1 MSRAITQVLGFNFQ
15 FSILNLLFYFCGSM
29 IKLAILA
36 SANGTNAQAIIEAVQ
51 AGRLDAEVAV
61 VLTNKPEAGVI
72 ERARRL
78 GVPVEIVP
86 SKGHRN
92 RAEYDAL
99 VVETLKKYDV
109 DTIALAGWM
118 RILSDV
124 FVNAYYGRILNLHP
138 ALLPSFKG
146 ATAIVDAYEHGVRVT
161 GCSVHLVTIELDA
174 GPVII
179 QAAVPVNGTVD
190 ELEAQIH
197 RMEHRIFPQ
206 ALQWYAEGRIS
217 IEGHKINVAPAK
229 TSVKKIDYIEGCIVS
244 PPLEEKI

>member
-1 MSRAITQVLGFNFQ
+1 MIYRAPFLYTFVT
-15 FSILNLLFYFCGSM
+15 M
-29 IKLAILA
+29 IRLAILA
-36 SANGTNAQAIIEAVQ
+36 SANGTNAQVIIEAVR
-51 AGRLDAEVAV
+51 AGRLDADVRV
-61 VLTNKPEAGVI
+61 VLTNKEDAGVI

-86 SKGHRN
+86 SKGIRN

-118 RILSDV
+118 RILSEV
-124 FVNAYYGRILNLHP
+124 FVNAFEDRILNLHP

-146 ATAIVDAYEHGVRVT
+146 ATAIADAFEHGVRIT
-161 GCSVHLVTIELDA
+161 GCSVHLVTPELDA

-206 ALQWYAEGRIS
+206 ALQWFSEGRIS
-217 IEGHKINVAPAK
+217 VDGHKIIVAPAAGQ
-229 TSVKKIDYIEGCIVS
+229 VKKIDYIEGCLVS
-244 PPLEEKI
+244 PALEEKI

>member
-1 MSRAITQVLGFNFQ
+1 MGGTITFFV
-15 FSILNLLFYFCGSM
+15 YFCGSM

-51 AGRLDAEVAV
+51 AGRLDADVRV
-61 VLTNKPEAGVI
+61 VLTNKPDAGVI
-72 ERARRL
+72 ERAHRL

-118 RILSDV
+118 RILSEV
-124 FVNAYYGRILNLHP
+124 FINAYSGRILNLHP

-146 ATAIVDAYEHGVRVT
+146 ATAIVDAYEHGVRIT
-161 GCSVHLVTIELDA
+161 GCSVHLVTLELDA

-206 ALQWYAEGRIS
+206 ALQWYAEGRVS
-217 IEGHKINVAPAK
+217 TTGHKVFVAPAQDK
-229 TSVKKIDYIEGCIVS
+229 VKKIDYIEGCIVS
-244 PPLEEKI
+244 PPLEEKL

>member
-1 MSRAITQVLGFNFQ
+1 MGDTITFFV
-15 FSILNLLFYFCGSM
+15 YFCGSM

-51 AGRLDAEVAV
+51 AGRLDADVRV
-61 VLTNKPEAGVI
+61 VLTNKPDAGVI
-72 ERARRL
+72 ERAHRL

-118 RILSDV
+118 RILSEV
-124 FVNAYYGRILNLHP
+124 FINAYSGRILNLHP

-146 ATAIVDAYEHGVRVT
+146 ATAIVDAYEHGVRIT
-161 GCSVHLVTIELDA
+161 GCSVHLVTLELDA

-206 ALQWYAEGRIS
+206 ALQWYAEGRVS
-217 IEGHKINVAPAK
+217 TTGHKVFVAPAQDK
-229 TSVKKIDYIEGCIVS
+229 VKKIDYIEGCIVS

>member
-1 MSRAITQVLGFNFQ
+1 MCTFVG
-15 FSILNLLFYFCGSM
+15 M
-29 IKLAILA
+29 IRLAILA
-36 SANGTNAQAIIEAVQ
+36 SANGTNAQAIIEAVRSS
-51 AGRLDAEVAV
+51 RLDADVKV
-61 VLTNKPEAGVI
+61 VLTNKEDAGVI

-78 GVPVEIVP
+78 GVAVEIVP
-86 SKGHRN
+86 SKGIRN

-118 RILSDV
+118 RILSEV
-124 FVNAYYGRILNLHP
+124 FVNAYEGRILNLHP

-146 ATAIVDAYEHGVRVT
+146 ATAIVDAYEHGVRIT
-161 GCSVHLVTIELDA
+161 GCSVHLVTPELDA

-179 QAAVPVNGTVD
+179 QAAVPVKGTVG

-206 ALQWYAEGRIS
+206 ALQWFSEGRIGVD
-217 IEGHKINVAPAK
+217 GHKITVAPSACK
-229 TSVKKIDYIEGCIVS
+229 VKKTDYIEGCLVS
-244 PPLEEKI
+244 PALEEKI

>member
-1 MSRAITQVLGFNFQ
+1 
-15 FSILNLLFYFCGSM
+15 M
-29 IKLAILA
+29 IRLAILA
-36 SANGTNAQAIIEAVQ
+36 SANGTNAQAIIEAVR
-51 AGRLDAEVAV
+51 AGKLDADVKV
-61 VLTNKPEAGVI
+61 VLTNKEDAGVI
-72 ERARRL
+72 ERARKL

-86 SKGHRN
+86 SKGIRN

-118 RILSDV
+118 RILSEV
-124 FVNAYYGRILNLHP
+124 FVNAYEGRILNLHP

-161 GCSVHLVTIELDA
+161 GCSVHLVTPELDA

-206 ALQWYAEGRIS
+206 ALQWFSEGRIS
-217 IEGHKINVAPAK
+217 LDGHKTIVAPAA
-229 TSVKKIDYIEGCIVS
+229 SDVKKIDYIEGCIIS
-244 PPLEEKI
+244 PPLEEK

>member
-1 MSRAITQVLGFNFQ
+1 
-15 FSILNLLFYFCGSM
+15 M

-36 SANGTNAQAIIEAVQ
+36 SANGTNAQAIIEAVRE
-51 AGRLDAEVAV
+51 GRLDARIEV
-61 VLTNKPEAGVI
+61 VLTNKEDAGVI
-72 ERARRL
+72 ERARRF
-78 GVPVEIVP
+78 GVPVEIIP

-92 RAEYDAL
+92 RAEYDGL
-99 VVETLKKYDV
+99 VVEALRKYDV

-118 RILSDV
+118 RILSEV
-124 FVNAYYGRILNLHP
+124 FVNAYDGRILNLHP

-146 ATAIVDAYEHGVRVT
+146 ATAIADAYEHGVRVT
-161 GCSVHLVTIELDA
+161 GCSVHLVTPELDA

-197 RMEHRIFPQ
+197 RMEHLIFPQ

-217 IEGHKINVAPAK
+217 VDGHKVILAPAK
-229 TSVKKIDYIEGCIVS
+229 GEVKKIDYTQGCLVS
-244 PPLEEKI
+244 PALEEKI

>member
-1 MSRAITQVLGFNFQ
+1 MGDTITFFV
-15 FSILNLLFYFCGSM
+15 YFCGSM

-51 AGRLDAEVAV
+51 AGRLDADVRV
-61 VLTNKPEAGVI
+61 VLTNKPDAGVI
-72 ERARRL
+72 ERAHRL
-78 GVPVEIVP
+78 GVPVEILP
-86 SKGHRN
+86 PKGHRN

-118 RILSDV
+118 RILSEV
-124 FVNAYYGRILNLHP
+124 FINAYSGRILNLHP

-146 ATAIVDAYEHGVRVT
+146 ATAIVDAYEHGVRIT
-161 GCSVHLVTIELDA
+161 GCSVHLVTLELDA

-179 QAAVPVNGTVD
+179 QAAVPINGTVD

-206 ALQWYAEGRIS
+206 ALQWYAEGRVS
-217 IEGHKINVAPAK
+217 TTGHKVFVAPAQDK
-229 TSVKKIDYIEGCIVS
+229 VKKIDYIEGCIVS

>member
-1 MSRAITQVLGFNFQ
+1 MSEGAKKNRPQCHLAHLAK
-15 FSILNLLFYFCGSM
+15 FSLFLQSM
-29 IKLAILA
+29 IRLAILA
-36 SANGTNAQAIIEAVQ
+36 SANGTNAQAIIEA
-51 AGRLDAEVAV
+51 ARDGRLDAEVAV
-61 VLTNKPEAGVI
+61 VLTNKEDAGVI
-72 ERARRL
+72 ESSRRL
-78 GVPVEIVP
+78 GVPVEIIP

-99 VVETLKKYDV
+99 VIEALSKYQV

-124 FVNAYYGRILNLHP
+124 FVNAYNGRILNLHP

-146 ATAIVDAYEHGVRVT
+146 ATAIADAYEHGVRIT
-161 GCSVHLVTIELDA
+161 GCSVHLVTPELDA

-179 QAAVPVNGTVD
+179 QAAVPVNGTVE

-206 ALQWYAEGRIS
+206 ALQWFAQGRIS
-217 IEGHKINVAPAK
+217 VNGHKITVAPARHE
-229 TSVKKIDYIEGCIVS
+229 VKKTNYIEGCLVS
-244 PPLEEKI
+244 PALEEKI

>member
-1 MSRAITQVLGFNFQ
+1 
-15 FSILNLLFYFCGSM
+15 M

-51 AGRLDAEVAV
+51 AGRLDADVKV
-61 VLTNKPEAGVI
+61 VLTNKTDAGVI

-99 VVETLKKYDV
+99 VVEALKKYDV

-118 RILSDV
+118 RILSEV
-124 FVNAYYGRILNLHP
+124 FINAYSGRILNLHP

-146 ATAIVDAYEHGVRVT
+146 ATAIADAYEHGVRIT
-161 GCSVHLVTIELDA
+161 GCSVHLVTLELDA

-206 ALQWYAEGRIS
+206 ALQWYAEGRVS
-217 IEGHKINVAPAK
+217 ATDHKVIVAPAQDK
-229 TSVKKIDYIEGCIVS
+229 VNKIDYVEGCIVS
-244 PPLEEKI
+244 PPLEEKL

>member
-1 MSRAITQVLGFNFQ
+1 MSTFGDTITFFV
-15 FSILNLLFYFCGSM
+15 YFCGSM

-51 AGRLDAEVAV
+51 AGRLDADVRV
-61 VLTNKPEAGVI
+61 VLTNKPDAGVI
-72 ERARRL
+72 ERAHRL

-118 RILSDV
+118 RILSEV
-124 FVNAYYGRILNLHP
+124 FINAYSGRILNLHP

-146 ATAIVDAYEHGVRVT
+146 ATAIVDAYEHGVRIT
-161 GCSVHLVTIELDA
+161 GCSVHLVTLELDA

-179 QAAVPVNGTVD
+179 QAAVPINGTVD

-206 ALQWYAEGRIS
+206 ALQWYAEGRVS
-217 IEGHKINVAPAK
+217 TTGHKVFVAPAQDK
-229 TSVKKIDYIEGCIVS
+229 VKKIDYIEGCIVS

>member
-1 MSRAITQVLGFNFQ
+1 
-15 FSILNLLFYFCGSM
+15 M

-36 SANGTNAQAIIEAVQ
+36 SANGTNAQAIIEAVRE
-51 AGRLDAEVAV
+51 GRLDADVRV
-61 VLTNKPEAGVI
+61 VLTNKEDAGVI
-72 ERARRL
+72 ARARKL

-99 VVETLKKYDV
+99 VVAALEKYQV

-118 RILSDV
+118 RILSEV
-124 FVNAYYGRILNLHP
+124 FINAYEGRILNLHP

-146 ATAIVDAYEHGVRVT
+146 ATAIDDAYASGVRIT
-161 GCSVHLVTIELDA
+161 GCSVHLVTPELDA

-179 QAAVPVNGTVD
+179 QAGVPVNGTVD

-206 ALQWYAEGRIS
+206 ALQWYAEGRIGL
-217 IEGHKINVAPAK
+217 EGHKIFVAPAK
-229 TSVKKIDYIEGCIVS
+229 GQVRKIDYIEGCIVS
-244 PPLEEKI
+244 PALEEKI

>member
-1 MSRAITQVLGFNFQ
+1 
-15 FSILNLLFYFCGSM
+15 M

-36 SANGTNAQAIIEAVQ
+36 SANGTNAQAIIESVRSN
-51 AGRLDAEVAV
+51 RLEADVKV
-61 VLTNKPEAGVI
+61 VLTNKEDAGVI
-72 ERARRL
+72 ERARKL

-86 SKGHRN
+86 SKGIRN

-118 RILSDV
+118 RILSEV
-124 FVNAYYGRILNLHP
+124 FVNAYEGRILNLHP

-146 ATAIVDAYEHGVRVT
+146 ATAIVDAYEHGVRIT
-161 GCSVHLVTIELDA
+161 GCSVHLVTPELDA

-179 QAAVPVNGTVD
+179 QAGVPVNGTVND
-190 ELEAQIH
+190 LEAQIH

-206 ALQWYAEGRIS
+206 ALQWFSEGRIS
-217 IEGHKINVAPAK
+217 TEGHKVFVASAA
-229 TSVKKIDYIEGCIVS
+229 SNVKKIDYIEGCIVS
-244 PPLEEKI
+244 PPLEEK

>member
-1 MSRAITQVLGFNFQ
+1 
-15 FSILNLLFYFCGSM
+15 M

-36 SANGTNAQAIIEAVQ
+36 SANGTNAQAIIEAVRE
-51 AGRLDAEVAV
+51 GRLDADVRV
-61 VLTNKPEAGVI
+61 VLTNKEDAGVI
-72 ERARRL
+72 ARARKL
-78 GVPVEIVP
+78 GIPVEIVP

-99 VVETLKKYDV
+99 VVAALEKYQV

-118 RILSDV
+118 RILSEV
-124 FVNAYYGRILNLHP
+124 FINAYEGRILNLHP

-146 ATAIVDAYEHGVRVT
+146 ATAIDDAYASGVRIT
-161 GCSVHLVTIELDA
+161 GCSVHLVTLELDA

-179 QAAVPVNGTVD
+179 QAGVPVNGTVD

-217 IEGHKINVAPAK
+217 IEGHKIFVAPAGGQVRK
-229 TSVKKIDYIEGCIVS
+229 TDYIEGCIVS
-244 PPLEEKI
+244 PALEEKI

>member
-1 MSRAITQVLGFNFQ
+1 
-15 FSILNLLFYFCGSM
+15 M
-29 IKLAILA
+29 IECAPFLCTFVTMIRLAILA
-36 SANGTNAQAIIEAVQ
+36 SANGTNAQAIIEAVR
-51 AGRLDAEVAV
+51 AGRLDADVKV
-61 VLTNKPEAGVI
+61 VLTNKEDAGVI

-78 GVPVEIVP
+78 GVAVEIVP
-86 SKGHRN
+86 SKGIRN

-99 VVETLKKYDV
+99 VVGTLKKYDV

-118 RILSDV
+118 RILSEV
-124 FVNAYYGRILNLHP
+124 FVNAYEGRILNLHP

-146 ATAIVDAYEHGVRVT
+146 ATAIADAYEHGVRIT
-161 GCSVHLVTIELDA
+161 GCSVHLVTPELDA

-206 ALQWYAEGRIS
+206 ALQWFAEGRIS
-217 IEGHKINVAPAK
+217 IEGHKIIVAPASAK
-229 TSVKKIDYIEGCIVS
+229 VNKIDYIEGCLVS
-244 PPLEEKI
+244 PALEEKL

>member
-1 MSRAITQVLGFNFQ
+1 
-15 FSILNLLFYFCGSM
+15 M

-36 SANGTNAQAIIEAVQ
+36 SANGTNAQAIIESVRSR
-51 AGRLDAEVAV
+51 RLDADVKV
-61 VLTNKPEAGVI
+61 VLTNKEDAGVI
-72 ERARRL
+72 ERARKL

-86 SKGHRN
+86 SKGIRN

-118 RILSDV
+118 RILSEV
-124 FVNAYYGRILNLHP
+124 FVSAYEGRILNLHP

-146 ATAIVDAYEHGVRVT
+146 ATAIADAYEHGVRIT
-161 GCSVHLVTIELDA
+161 GCSVHLVTPELDA

-179 QAAVPVNGTVD
+179 QAGVPVNGTVD

-206 ALQWYAEGRIS
+206 ALQWFSEGRIN
-217 IEGHKINVAPAK
+217 IEGHKVIVAPAAGK
-229 TSVKKIDYIEGCIVS
+229 VKKIDYIEGCLVS
-244 PPLEEKI
+244 PALEEKL

>member
-1 MSRAITQVLGFNFQ
+1 
-15 FSILNLLFYFCGSM
+15 M

-36 SANGTNAQAIIEAVQ
+36 SANGTNAQAIVEAVRE
-51 AGRLDAEVAV
+51 GRLDADVRV
-61 VLTNKPEAGVI
+61 ILTNREDAGVI
-72 ERARRL
+72 ARAAKL
-78 GVPVEIVP
+78 GVPVEIIP

-99 VVETLKKYDV
+99 VVEALKKYDV

-118 RILSDV
+118 RILSEV
-124 FVNAYYGRILNLHP
+124 FINAYEGRILNLHP

-146 ATAIVDAYEHGVRVT
+146 ATAIQDAYASGVRIT

-179 QAAVPVNGTVD
+179 QAGVPVNGTAD

-206 ALQWYAEGRIS
+206 ALQWYAEGRIGL
-217 IEGHKINVAPAK
+217 EGHKITVAPAK
-229 TSVKKIDYIEGCIVS
+229 GNVRKTDYIEGCLVS
-244 PPLEEKI
+244 PALEEKI

>member
-1 MSRAITQVLGFNFQ
+1 
-15 FSILNLLFYFCGSM
+15 M

-36 SANGTNAQAIIEAVQ
+36 SANGTNAQAIIEAVRE
-51 AGRLDAEVAV
+51 GRLDADVRV
-61 VLTNKPEAGVI
+61 VLTNKEDAGVI
-72 ERARRL
+72 ARARKL

-99 VVETLKKYDV
+99 VVAALEKYQV

-118 RILSDV
+118 RILSEV
-124 FVNAYYGRILNLHP
+124 FINAYEGRILNLHP

-146 ATAIVDAYEHGVRVT
+146 ATAIDDAYASGVRIT
-161 GCSVHLVTIELDA
+161 GCSVHLVTLELDA

-179 QAAVPVNGTVD
+179 QAGVPVNGTVD

-217 IEGHKINVAPAK
+217 IEGHKIFVAPAGGQVRK
-229 TSVKKIDYIEGCIVS
+229 TDYIEGCIVS
-244 PPLEEKI
+244 PALEEKI

>member
-1 MSRAITQVLGFNFQ
+1 
-15 FSILNLLFYFCGSM
+15 M
-29 IKLAILA
+29 IRLAILA
-36 SANGTNAQAIIEAVQ
+36 SANGTNAQAIIEAVR
-51 AGRLDAEVAV
+51 AGKLDADVKV
-61 VLTNKPEAGVI
+61 VLTNKEDAGVI

-78 GVPVEIVP
+78 GVPVEIVA
-86 SKGHRN
+86 SKGYRN

-99 VVETLKKYDV
+99 VVDTLNKYDV

-118 RILSDV
+118 RILSEV
-124 FVNAYYGRILNLHP
+124 FVNAYQGRILNLHP

-146 ATAIVDAYEHGVRVT
+146 ATAIVDAYEHGVRIT
-161 GCSVHLVTIELDA
+161 GCSVHLVTPELDA

-206 ALQWYAEGRIS
+206 ALQWFAQGRIS
-217 IEGHKINVAPAK
+217 VQGHKIIVAPAIGN
-229 TSVKKIDYIEGCIVS
+229 VKKTDYIEGCLVS
-244 PPLEEKI
+244 PALEEKV

>member
-1 MSRAITQVLGFNFQ
+1 
-15 FSILNLLFYFCGSM
+15 M

-51 AGRLDAEVAV
+51 AGRLDADVRV
-61 VLTNKPEAGVI
+61 VLTNKPDAGVI
-72 ERARRL
+72 ERAHRL

-92 RAEYDAL
+92 RAEYDVL

-118 RILSDV
+118 RILSEV
-124 FVNAYYGRILNLHP
+124 FINAYSGRILNLHP

-146 ATAIVDAYEHGVRVT
+146 ATAIVDAYEHGVRIT
-161 GCSVHLVTIELDA
+161 GCSVHLVTLELDA

-206 ALQWYAEGRIS
+206 ALQWYAEGRVS
-217 IEGHKINVAPAK
+217 TTGHKVFVAPAQDK
-229 TSVKKIDYIEGCIVS
+229 VKKIDYIEGCIVS

>member
-1 MSRAITQVLGFNFQ
+1 MGDTITFFV
-15 FSILNLLFYFCGSM
+15 YFCGSM

-51 AGRLDAEVAV
+51 AGRLDADVRV
-61 VLTNKPEAGVI
+61 VLTNKPDAGVI
-72 ERARRL
+72 ERAHRL

-118 RILSDV
+118 RILSEV
-124 FVNAYYGRILNLHP
+124 FINAYSGRILNLHP

-146 ATAIVDAYEHGVRVT
+146 ATAIVDAYEHGVRIT
-161 GCSVHLVTIELDA
+161 GCSVHLVTLELDA

-206 ALQWYAEGRIS
+206 ALQWYAEGRVS
-217 IEGHKINVAPAK
+217 TTGHKVFVAPAQDK
-229 TSVKKIDYIEGCIVS
+229 VKKIDFIEGCIVS

>member
-1 MSRAITQVLGFNFQ
+1 MLR
-15 FSILNLLFYFCGSM
+15 
-29 IKLAILA
+29 LAILA
-36 SANGTNAQAIIEAVQ
+36 SANGTNAQAIIEAAQ
-51 AGRLDAEVAV
+51 AGRLDADVSV
-61 VLTNKPEAGVI
+61 VLTNKEDAGVI
-72 ERARRL
+72 GRARRL
-78 GVPVEIVP
+78 GVPVEILP

-99 VVETLKKYDV
+99 VVETLKRYDV

-124 FVNAYYGRILNLHP
+124 FVNAYDGRILNLHP

-146 ATAIVDAYEHGVRVT
+146 ATAIVDAFEHGVRIT
-161 GCSVHLVTIELDA
+161 GCSVHLVTPELDA

-179 QAAVPVNGTVD
+179 QAAVPVKGSVD

-206 ALQWYAEGRIS
+206 ALQWFAEGRIS
-217 IEGHKINVAPAK
+217 VEGHKIIVAPAADSLKK
-229 TSVKKIDYIEGCIVS
+229 TDYIEGCLVS

>member
-1 MSRAITQVLGFNFQ
+1 
-15 FSILNLLFYFCGSM
+15 M

-36 SANGTNAQAIIEAVQ
+36 SANGTNAQAIIEAVRE
-51 AGRLDAEVAV
+51 GRLDADVRV
-61 VLTNKPEAGVI
+61 VLTNKEDAGVI
-72 ERARRL
+72 ARARKL

-99 VVETLKKYDV
+99 VVAALEKYQV

-118 RILSDV
+118 RILSEV
-124 FVNAYYGRILNLHP
+124 FINAFQGRILNLHP

-146 ATAIVDAYEHGVRVT
+146 ATAIDDAYASGVRIT
-161 GCSVHLVTIELDA
+161 GCSVHLVTPELDA

-179 QAAVPVNGTVD
+179 QAGVPVNGTVND
-190 ELEAQIH
+190 LEAQIH

-206 ALQWYAEGRIS
+206 ALQWYAEGRIRL
-217 IEGHKINVAPAK
+217 EDHKIFVAPARGQ
-229 TSVKKIDYIEGCIVS
+229 VRKIDYIEGCIVS
-244 PPLEEKI
+244 PALEEKI